1 MIVPAAPVG
10 GIDHRQRFGCT
21 RNRIH
26 LLVTPSWAPLQKDI
40 CGGALHRSVR
50 FHIQSCDYVFARR
63 LRWVMEGCCYP
74 GKVATNIRQ
83 ESVKYVRYNYDTV
96 AVY

>member
-40 CGGALHRSVR
+40 CGGALHRNVR
-50 FHIQSCDYVFARR
+50 FHIQSCDYVVRKAAALGNGR
-63 LRWVMEGCCYP
+63 LLLS
-74 GKVATNIRQ
+74 RQ
-83 ESVKYVRYNYDTV
+83 SSNEH
-96 AVY
+96 